1 MDSAGEVSGASE
13 RLQKALAR
21 AGLGS
26 RRSCEELIAA
36 GRVTVDGAVAR
47 LGCRIDPDS
56 SVVAVDGM
64 VIGLAADLVHY
75 LLNKPAGVVTTAADP
90 QGRPIVTDLVPDDP
104 RVFPV
109 GRLDAATEGLLV
121 LTNDG
126 QLAHRLTHPSFGVAK
141 EYLAHVAGRPSR
153 AAVRSLRDGVDLD
166 DGPTAPAKAVEVSP
180 GLLRIEIHEGRN
192 RQIRRMCEAVGCPV
206 RRLVRTRIGPIVV
219 GSLPPGQWRRLEP
232 PEVRA
237 LERAATAL
245 DPDAP
250 GSATPALDPVDP
262 GPVAPSGPAAPGPAD
277 PVPASGERS
286 RATPP

>member
-1 MDSAGEVSGASE
+1 MDGAGEVSGASE

-36 GRVTVDGAVAR
+36 GRVTVDGEVAR
-47 LGCRIDPDS
+47 LGCRIDPDCS
-56 SVVAVDGM
+56 AVAVDGV

-75 LLNKPAGVVTTAADP
+75 LLNKPAGVVTTADDP
-90 QGRPIVTDLVPDDP
+90 QGRPIVTDLVPGEP

-126 QLAHRLTHPSFGVAK
+126 QLAHRLTHPSFGVPK
-141 EYLAHVAGRPSR
+141 EYLTHVEGRPSR
-153 AAVRSLRDGVDLD
+153 AAVRALRDGVDLD
-166 DGPTAPAKAVEVSP
+166 DGPTAPAKAAEVSP

-192 RQIRRMCEAVGCPV
+192 RQIRRMCEAVGYPV
-206 RRLVRTRIGPIVV
+206 RRLVRTRIGPIVI
-219 GSLPPGQWRRLEP
+219 GSLPPGRWRRLKP
-232 PEVRA
+232 SEVRA

-245 DPDAP
+245 DP
-250 GSATPALDPVDP
+250 G
-262 GPVAPSGPAAPGPAD
+262 APGPAAAD
-277 PVPASGERS
+277 PAPGPPAQGRAVPGSAAPAPAPAFGERA
-286 RATPP
+286 RGTPPR

>member
-1 MDSAGEVSGASE
+1 MDDAGEVSGASE

-36 GRVTVDGAVAR
+36 GRVTVDGEVAR
-47 LGCRIDPDS
+47 LGCRIDPDC
-56 SVVAVDGM
+56 SVVAVDGT

-75 LLNKPAGVVTTAADP
+75 LLNKPAGVVTTADDP
-90 QGRPIVTDLVPDDP
+90 QGRPIVTDLVPGEP

-126 QLAHRLTHPSFGVAK
+126 QLAHRLTHPSFGVPK
-141 EYLAHVAGRPSR
+141 EYLAHVEGRPSR
-153 AAVRSLRDGVDLD
+153 AAVRALRDGVDLD
-166 DGPTAPAKAVEVSP
+166 DGPTAPARAAEVSP

-192 RQIRRMCEAVGCPV
+192 RQVRRMCEAVGYPV
-206 RRLVRTRIGPIVV
+206 RRLVRTRIGPIRI
-219 GSLPPGQWRRLEP
+219 GSLPPGRWRRLEP

-245 DPDAP
+245 DSGA
-250 GSATPALDPVDP
+250 
-262 GPVAPSGPAAPGPAD
+262 SGPAAADPADPVPGPPAQGRAVPGSAA
-277 PVPASGERS
+277 PVPASGERA
-286 RATPP
+286 RGTPPR